1 MSSLHAGQVLESGP
15 IDKANVLVRRR
26 VDKKWLGLCS
36 ALLCHH
42 LCGRRFWQI
51 VKAMG

>member
-1 MSSLHAGQVLESGP
+1 MSSLDAGQVLDSGP

-26 VDKKWLGLCS
+26 VDKKRFGFCS

-42 LCGRRFWQI
+42 LCGGRFWQI